1 MNLSRLTSLCATL
14 ALLAN
19 VGCSKTLAENGTFTT
34 SSATATATGEYN
46 RVDIDSVERMSIEDG
61 KLVLHGTAKSV
72 TLELPANADPDQKNR
87 GWALVTEGE
96 GDGSRT
102 LTFTQENSLED
113 FSITV
118 PAAIGQVAYGSLG
131 GRDGRDVVLFAYGSA
146 NKAYW
151 GWASIHKGSGTRD
164 QGSVDSTAR

>member
-1 MNLSRLTSLCATL
+1 MNLSRLTSLCSAFV
-14 ALLAN
+14 LLAN
-19 VGCSKTLAENGTFTT
+19 VGCSKPLAENGTFTT

-61 KLVLHGTAKSV
+61 KLVLHGTGTSV
-72 TLELPANADPDQKNR
+72 TLDLPANADPDQKNR

-118 PAAIGQVAYGSLG
+118 PAAAGQIAYGSLG
-131 GRDGRDVVLFAYGSA
+131 GRDGRDVLLFAYGSA

-151 GWASIHKGSGTRD
+151 GWASIQKGSGTK
-164 QGSVDSTAR
+164 

>member
-1 MNLSRLTSLCATL
+1 MNLSRLIGVCA
-14 ALLAN
+14 AFVLLAN
-19 VGCSKTLAENGTFTT
+19 VGCSKTPAEKGTFTT
-34 SSATATATGEYN
+34 SSASATATGEYN

-61 KLVLHGTAKSV
+61 KLVLHGTGKSV
-72 TLELPANADPDQKNR
+72 TLDLPPNADPDQKNR

-113 FSITV
+113 FSVTL
-118 PAAIGQVAYGSLG
+118 PAANGRVAYGSLG
-131 GRDGRDVVLFAYGSA
+131 GRDGRDVVLFAYGSG

-151 GWASIHKGSGTRD
+151 GWATIQKTSRD
-164 QGSVDSTAR
+164 QGSGIR